1 MPSEPVGLESQ
12 HDGLARLNWMYLR
25 LLLMRHSIQKVHG
38 EGSLVQELPGA
49 IARLERRLVDE
60 QLDGELRRS
69 IEGQTEILR
78 QRITQRGEADRQLA
92 YIDSELVRIEQQVE
106 LIREQ
111 AALSTD
117 PAVLS
122 RRVDEIT
129 ATLGGTSQW
138 IHDQQQL
145 FGAMEDL
152 LADPTPPRCRYRA
165 KELQ

>member
-1 MPSEPVGLESQ
+1 
-12 HDGLARLNWMYLR
+12 MYLR

-69 IEGQTEILR
+69 IEGQIEILR

-92 YIDSELVRIEQQVE
+92 YIDSELARIEQQVE

-111 AALSTD
+111 AALSMD
-117 PAVLS
+117 PGGALAPH
-122 RRVDEIT
+122 RRDHRHARRHVAMDQ
-129 ATLGGTSQW
+129 ATSSSCSAPW
-138 IHDQQQL
+138 RI
-145 FGAMEDL
+145 
-152 LADPTPPRCRYRA
+152 C
-165 KELQ
+165 